1 MKYEIL
7 QFEEHGDE
15 RGNLIALEE
24 KKEIPFAIKRVYYIF
39 DTIKGV
45 RRGFHAHRRLKQ
57 VLIAVHGSCKIELN
71 DGTKKEVIVLDNCQ
85 KGLYIDTPLWREM
98 YDFSEDCVLMC
109 VASDIYDERDY
120 IRNFEE
126 YLEYMKGEVKR

>member
-1 MKYEIL
+1 MRYEIL

-15 RGNLIALEE
+15 RGSLIAVEE
-24 KKEIPFAIKRVYYIF
+24 QKDIPFAIKRVYYIF
-39 DTIKGV
+39 DTLNGV
-45 RRGFHAHRRLKQ
+45 RRGFHAHRKLKQ

-71 DGTKKEVIVLDNCQ
+71 DGVKKEIVILDDCQ

-109 VASDIYDERDY
+109 VASDVYDERDY

-126 YLEYMKGEVKR
+126 YLEYMKGEKR